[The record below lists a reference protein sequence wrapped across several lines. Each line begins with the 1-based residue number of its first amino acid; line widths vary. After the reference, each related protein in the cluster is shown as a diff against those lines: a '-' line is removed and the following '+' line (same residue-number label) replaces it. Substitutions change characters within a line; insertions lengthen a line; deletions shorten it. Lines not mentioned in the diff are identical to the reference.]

1 MSFMTPGK
9 VIVASKVDPAA
20 VNIMRAL
27 LETFDFQPTD
37 DQYDGEP
44 VLTKGD
50 LAMVQ
55 IRGDSTSAER
65 LGSHFSPE
73 YYVFVSRHSSA
84 MGLPSLT
91 AHFPGNFTNDASRG
105 GRPREL
111 AHTFPAL
118 LKAYLKRL
126 WDRRSDAP
134 RYQVALEATHHG
146 PTGLDRPVLFVEIGS
161 TEREWIDPTA
171 ARLVSQVLMETL
183 SSRPDSGTVGIG
195 LGGPHYSE
203 KFLRILVAS
212 DHSLGAVAS
221 KHVLGSIDDEILHQ
235 MVQKSVQKVEVGF
248 VDWKG
253 LDDQKH
259 SILRMIESEGLKVV
273 RV

>member
-1 MSFMTPGK
+1 MAPGK
-9 VIVASKVDPAA
+9 VIVASKQDPAA
-20 VNIMRAL
+20 VNIVQAL
-27 LETFDFQPTD
+27 VKTFNFQPGD
-37 DQYDGEP
+37 DRYDGEP
-44 VLTKGD
+44 VLTMGD
-50 LAMVQ
+50 LALVQ
-55 IRGDSTSAER
+55 IRDDSTRAER
-65 LGSHFSPE
+65 LRSYFSPE

-91 AHFPGNFTNDASRG
+91 AHFPGNFGSDTSRG

-111 AHTFPAL
+111 AYTFPAL

-134 RYQVALEATHHG
+134 GYQVALEATHHG

-161 TEREWIDPTA
+161 TEREWRDPAA
-171 ARLVSQVLMETL
+171 ARLVSRVLMETL
-183 SSRPDSGTVGIG
+183 SSSPDSGTAGIG

-212 DHSLGAVAS
+212 DHALGAVAS
-221 KHVLGSIDDEILHQ
+221 KHVLGSLDDEMLHQ
-235 MVQKSVQKVEVGF
+235 MVSKSVQKVEAGF

-253 LDDQKH
+253 LGAQKS